1 LRSFVSARCATS
13 DEGPKALFDH
23 ATTWLSTLARLVAS
37 VRAEASEHL
46 CFQIVE
52 GIEVGLHGRLNGLL
66 EVRAGSRF
74 SDLERLRTSPAKVTG
89 LELERALR
97 RVGDVRQLGV
107 GDLDLSALPGN
118 RVLALARYGMTSPL
132 LASSM
137 RTPLR
142 SPGSAT
148 RLIRPR
154 CSSRSSRLVM
164 PVEDSM
170 SSLCNRVRESRWGAS
185 VARSAVDHAH
195 VPVQA
200 TGTEGLVLPATY
212 ALARSCR
219 SGLPPAKPRGRTP
232 G

>member
-13 DEGPKALFDH
+13 DKGPKALFDH

-37 VRAEASEHL
+37 VRAEASEQL

-118 RVLALARYGMTSPL
+118 RVLALARYGMTSPTVGQL
-132 LASSM
+132 DEDAPPVAGVGNSSDQ
-137 RTPLR
+137 TSLFE
-142 SPGSAT
+142 S
-148 RLIRPR
+148 
-154 CSSRSSRLVM
+154 
-164 PVEDSM
+164 VEPAG
-170 SSLCNRVRESRWGAS
+170 NAGRGQHEQ
-185 VARSAVDHAH
+185 
-195 VPVQA
+195 PVQP
-200 TGTEGLVLPATY
+200 GPGEPVGRIGGPQ
-212 ALARSCR
+212 
-219 SGLPPAKPRGRTP
+219 RG
-232 G
+232 